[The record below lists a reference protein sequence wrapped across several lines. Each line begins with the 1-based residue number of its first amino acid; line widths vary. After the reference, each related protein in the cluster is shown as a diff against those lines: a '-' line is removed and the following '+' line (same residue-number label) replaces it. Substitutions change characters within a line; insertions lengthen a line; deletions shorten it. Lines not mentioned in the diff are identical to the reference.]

1 MDQLGQF
8 HFSVQATNYG
18 NQLQELP
25 QGMRQ
30 GPAHVAAA
38 LPGKG
43 SMKVHVVDEPD
54 PEHLR
59 AQLLGDTE
67 QWRKWLYRKLRL
79 EDKRHL
85 SSCQWSSLIDLF
97 DCHFAAVAVMDDNF
111 WDTDLISFDIKL
123 VVERAYGKGCVPFTL
138 H

>member
-1 MDQLGQF
+1 
-8 HFSVQATNYG
+8 
-18 NQLQELP
+18 
-25 QGMRQ
+25 
-30 GPAHVAAA
+30 
-38 LPGKG
+38 
-43 SMKVHVVDEPD
+43 MKVHVVDKPD

-97 DCHFAAVAVMDDNF
+97 DCHFAAVAVMDDDF

-123 VVERAYGKGCVPFTL
+123 VVERAYGKRMRTLYPALGRTWRDWPVALPVPLWIPPEHSTL
-138 H
+138 